1 MSIYKLLNQ
10 EVGVGIDLGT
20 TNSVVSI
27 FMDGKATILKSSQN
41 SKTTTPSVVFF
52 GKNGVVV
59 GEEALEKK
67 RQSQNIIM
75 ESKRLMGNT
84 YLEVQKFLSNWNFTV
99 VNKDSKLFF
108 V

>member
-1 MSIYKLLNQ
+1 MGKQQSLKVPKTPKLPPRQ
-10 EVGVGIDLGT
+10 W
-20 TNSVVSI
+20 
-27 FMDGKATILKSSQN
+27 
-41 SKTTTPSVVFF
+41 FF

-59 GEEALEKK
+59 GEEALDKK
-67 RQSQNIIM
+67 RLSQNIIM